1 MLPLSFAPPAQ
12 ADRTGKYSTKLT
24 AKRRYVP
31 RIEKGI
37 SALSLLN
44 VSAANWQADVESF
57 AKDEAQDLRTA
68 MELFATMYFSEGNKI
83 GVKEREL
90 AECVHELFKGLN
102 QLKSAAERGDMEGA
116 GSALSVTFRGVN
128 RYVQIAQLED
138 KIKLLNVASPVGVN

>member
-1 MLPLSFAPPAQ
+1 MLPLSLASPAQ

-37 SALSLLN
+37 SALSVLN

-90 AECVHELFKGLN
+90 AECVDGLFKGLD
-102 QLKSAAERGDMEGA
+102 QLRGAAKRGDVEGA
-116 GSALSVTFRGVN
+116 AKALGVTFGGAN
-128 RYVQIAQLED
+128 RYVRNAQLGD
-138 KIKLLNVASPVGVN
+138 KIKLLNVVS